1 MNPKEKAQEILTM
14 IENDVNPSSQ
24 KLVATMAVEQIILN
38 NQDKII
44 DDESK
49 IAFTNFWQEVKSEI
63 QKLW

>member
-24 KLVATMAVEQIILN
+24 KLVATMAVEQIIFN

>member
-24 KLVATMAVEQIILN
+24 KLVATMAVEQIIFN

-49 IAFTNFWQEVKSEI
+49 IAFTNFWQEVKIEL
-63 QKLW
+63 QKL

>member
-24 KLVATMAVEQIILN
+24 KLVATMAVEQIIFN

-63 QKLW
+63 QKL

>member
-1 MNPKEKAQEILTM
+1 MKPKEKAQEILTM

-24 KLVATMAVEQIILN
+24 KLVATMAVEQIIFN

-63 QKLW
+63 QKL